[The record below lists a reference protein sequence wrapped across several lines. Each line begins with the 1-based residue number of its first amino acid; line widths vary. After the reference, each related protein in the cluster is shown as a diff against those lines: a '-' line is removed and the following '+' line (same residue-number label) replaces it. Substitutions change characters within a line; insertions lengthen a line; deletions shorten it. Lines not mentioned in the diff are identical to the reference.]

1 MKRIL
6 SLILGLWAS
15 LACAQSAQPIS
26 GMAISQLGAPVPF
39 AQIRVCN
46 VTSTGT
52 PCTPIATIY
61 QDYNLSIQI
70 PNPTSA
76 DQYGNYSFYVG
87 PASPNLY
94 IVQVSA
100 NAGLTWSYVQAGPA
114 TGGGGGGG
122 VSSVGLTMPTSIF
135 GVTGS
140 PITSAGAFTVSLVNQ
155 AVNTFLA
162 GPATGSATTPAFRAI
177 ANADLPLATNSAFGA
192 VRPDN
197 TTITIAA
204 GVLTAVGGGGGGG
217 VTSINSLTG
226 PFNFTGAVTC
236 TSGTPNA
243 CSFTGGSGG
252 GVNPGTISQIPYYDS
267 TSTVHGDSFFSDT
280 APTSAT
286 GLLTYTGPGGT
297 AFSTTGG
304 GNFNFATSN
313 TSSSLATLDSQINLT
328 ATTTLVQS
336 GASNPGRVVLSTT
349 DSSGMANAAN
359 LSITAQEIGTSAN
372 TDQGNISISAI
383 GGGTGTNNGNVVISA
398 NANDATTTSGNVSLV
413 TNAGPTNGLGSNIY
427 LTTNGLS
434 GGPVSSSS
442 INLNANGGFSQ
453 ITVLGSNWT
462 VDATGDVEMD
472 GTLTVGGL
480 TTSPGCLYS
489 DSSGLIHSNSANITC
504 ASGGGSG
511 IGGSGTA
518 GYFALFTA
526 ASTVAIGHLN
536 DGLTQAGYI
545 GSTEPIIVAD
555 SSGTGGAMTGVFG
568 AAPTSSS
575 SVDTWWADSS
585 GRWKMNNANNGGL
598 YVPGL
603 AALSVSGDCPKF
615 ATNGIDIM
623 DSGVPCS
630 GGTTFTPTRTI
641 DSGAGTGATIT
652 FVSGA
657 NDNTGWI
664 NITTG
669 TSPTAGAGVVSVIYG
684 GTYSTIRKCFI
695 EPSNAATSALSG
707 AAAMFVPQSTSST
720 TLFVAQAGTTALAAS
735 TAYQI
740 FYSCGT

>member
-1 MKRIL
+1 MKRAYL

-15 LACAQSAQPIS
+15 LACAQVAQPVS
-26 GMAISQLGAPVPF
+26 GLAINQSGQPIPF
-39 AQIRVCN
+39 APIRVCV

-76 DQYGNYSFYVG
+76 DQYGNYAFYVG
-87 PASPNLY
+87 PASPNFY
-94 IVQVSA
+94 VVQVGA
-100 NAGLTWSYVQAGPA
+100 TGSYVQAGPPS
-114 TGGGGGGG
+114 GGGGGGG
-122 VSSVGLTMPTSIF
+122 VSSVGLAMPTAVF
-135 GVTGS
+135 GVAGS
-140 PITSAGAFTVSLVNQ
+140 PITSVGAFTVTLVNQ
-155 AVNTFLA
+155 AANTFLA
-162 GPATGSATTPAFRAI
+162 GPSSGSAATPAFRGI
-177 ANADLPLATNSAFGA
+177 APADLPPATSSVLGI

-197 TTITIAA
+197 STIGVVG
-204 GVLTAVGGGGGGG
+204 GVLSVIGGGGGG
-217 VTSINSLTG
+217 VASINGLSG

-236 TSGTPNA
+236 ASGSPNS

-252 GVNPGTISQIPYYDS
+252 GVNPGTIGQLPYYDS
-267 TSTVHGDSFFSDT
+267 ISTVHGDSFLSDT
-280 APTSAT
+280 APTSTT
-286 GLLTYTGPGGT
+286 GLLTYTGPGGSV
-297 AFSTTGG
+297 FSTTGG
-304 GNFNFATSN
+304 GNFNFTTAN
-313 TSSSLATLDSQINLT
+313 ASSTLAALDSQINLT
-328 ATTTLVQS
+328 AATSLVQS
-336 GASNPGRVVLSTT
+336 GASNPGRVFISTT

-359 LSITAQEIGTSAN
+359 LDLTAQESGSTAN
-372 TDQGNISISAI
+372 TNQGNVNISAI
-383 GGGTGTNNGNVVISA
+383 GGGTGTNNGNVTISA
-398 NANDATTTSGNVSLV
+398 NANDATVSSGNVSLV
-413 TNAGPTNGLGSNIY
+413 TNAGPTTGLGSNIN
-427 LTTNGLS
+427 LITNGLS

-442 INLNANGGFSQ
+442 INLSANGGFSQ
-453 ITVLGSNWT
+453 ITINGSNWT
-462 VDATGDVEMD
+462 VDATGDMQMD
-472 GTLTVGGL
+472 GTLTVGAL

-489 DSSGLIHSNSANITC
+489 DSSGLIHSNSGNPTC

-518 GYFALFTA
+518 GSFALFS
-526 ASTVAIGHLN
+526 ASTTVGIGHLT
-536 DGLTQAGYI
+536 DVSGSIT
-545 GSTEPIIVAD
+545 STEPLVVAD
-555 SSGTGGAMTGVFG
+555 GSGTGGSMIGVFG

-603 AALSVSGDCPKF
+603 AAVSVSGDCPKF
-615 ATNGIDIM
+615 ATNGIDLL

-641 DSGAGTGATIT
+641 DAGAGTGATIT

-684 GTYSTIRKCFI
+684 GTYSTVRKCFVQ
-695 EPSNAATSALSG
+695 PSNAATSSLAS